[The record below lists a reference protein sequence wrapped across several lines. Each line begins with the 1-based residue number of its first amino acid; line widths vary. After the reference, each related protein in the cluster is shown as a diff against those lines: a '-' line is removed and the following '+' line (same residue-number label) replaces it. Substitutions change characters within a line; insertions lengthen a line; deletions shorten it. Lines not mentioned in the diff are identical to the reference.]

1 MVCIWFSFYFLI
13 DYDSYNVAN
22 HSTQTIYISFLL
34 ITDHDHLWFD
44 PNWKHISSNSSTC
57 NNRQMNGSVIG
68 NGMDTNEDDPMAA
81 MLENNAKNKNA
92 TNIFLNQLHNIKTN
106 DDRDNGAPEYAEV
119 DGMVNSKQS
128 ILISDVN
135 QGPYATTTLVNTP
148 RTTSNHGVRRLFCY
162 FDFIFRTF

>member
-1 MVCIWFSFYFLI
+1 MARIIARKIFTSL
-13 DYDSYNVAN
+13 
-22 HSTQTIYISFLL
+22 LL

-57 NNRQMNGSVIG
+57 NNRQMNGSAIG
-68 NGMDTNEDDPMAA
+68 NGMDTNENDPMAA

-106 DDRDNGAPEYAEV
+106 DEGDNGAPEYAEV

-128 ILISDVN
+128 ILISDIN

-148 RTTSNHGVRRLFCY
+148 RATSNHVVRHLFC
-162 FDFIFRTF
+162 DF

>member
-1 MVCIWFSFYFLI
+1 MILLYYI
-13 DYDSYNVAN
+13 AN
-22 HSTQTIYISFLL
+22 HSTNIIQISFLFM
-34 ITDHDHLWFD
+34 TDHDHLWFD

-57 NNRQMNGSVIG
+57 NNRQMNGSAIG

-106 DDRDNGAPEYAEV
+106 DDGDNGAPEYAEV

-128 ILISDVN
+128 ILISDIN

-148 RTTSNHGVRRLFCY
+148 RTTSNHGVRYLFAISNI
-162 FDFIFRTF
+162 FSFISSTSCDNPCLKN

>member
-13 DYDSYNVAN
+13 AYDSYNVAN
-22 HSTQTIYISFLL
+22 HSTQTIHISFLL

-106 DDRDNGAPEYAEV
+106 DEGDNGAPEYAEV

-128 ILISDVN
+128 ILISDIN

-148 RTTSNHGVRRLFCY
+148 RATSNHGVRHLFC
-162 FDFIFRTF
+162 DF